1 MKKEKKI
8 SFNDLVD
15 NEIKEYKERTDIY
28 ENKKKVQI
36 IYLDLTTDDFYKEY
50 SSESLLKSHI
60 YDFIEDTYD
69 VFVTNEKRFKL
80 EIEYPSDMELSE
92 RKKIESLIA
101 VHYAIECDEIRYD
114 IKREFIIGSILLLL
128 GLIVMFISYLI
139 RKYNDI
145 FGEVVQVVSYENEVL
160 TVNLPDKLDF
170 EIVKT
175 DPIVK
180 GDATSRKPAT
190 IETGYELQV
199 PVFVGEGERIIVS
212 TIDGS
217 YVSRA

>member
-145 FGEVVQVVSYENEVL
+145 FGEVVQVVSWAFIWEASLRFFLQNTANYR
-160 TVNLPDKLDF
+160 DKIKYKELYMMAREKRD
-170 EIVKT
+170 ETNNSINN
-175 DPIVK
+175 
-180 GDATSRKPAT
+180 TSN
-190 IETGYELQV
+190 
-199 PVFVGEGERIIVS
+199 
-212 TIDGS
+212 
-217 YVSRA
+217 